1 MERRLAA
8 ILAADVVG
16 YSRLME
22 ADEAWTLAT
31 LKGHR
36 ENLIDPKISEHHGR
50 IVKLMG
56 DGMLVEFASVVNA
69 VACALAIQD
78 GMTDRNEG
86 VSEDRRIAFRIGVHL
101 GDVMVEG
108 DDLYGDG
115 VNVAARL
122 EGLAQPEGVCISQQA
137 YDQVE
142 TKLDLA
148 VEDCGPQQVK
158 NIARPVHAYLIS
170 QGKPG
175 GTKTL
180 SKSNIHPPPSKPSI
194 AVLPFDNMSDSPEQT
209 YFSDGIT
216 EDIITELTRF
226 RTLFVIARNS
236 TFAFRDERLDAS
248 EIGRRL
254 GVQYLLEGS
263 VRRSGNRL
271 RVIAQ
276 LVETASGNHLWA
288 ERYDRNVEDLFDI
301 QDELARTIVGTLAG
315 RLETS
320 AMAAAKR
327 QRPDNMLAY
336 DFLLRGIDCQQRLT
350 KMENEKA
357 RNLLE
362 RSIAIDPEFALP
374 YAWLALTWTAD
385 WEIDLDQAYRLASK
399 SVTLDDSE
407 SRCHVIFGFVCLLRK
422 EFEKA
427 LAHTERAV
435 ALNPNESHGIAH
447 LSLVYC
453 FTGQPERAIDL
464 MAEAMQI
471 NPFYPSWYDT
481 FLAYALYKLRR
492 YEEAATKLLRL
503 STRSIW
509 GNAIAAACAAQA
521 GMLDQAHQH
530 ANLVLEE
537 CPGFSARK
545 HAMADP
551 FSEPM
556 DAEHLL
562 EGLYKA
568 GLPA

>member
-175 GTKTL
+175 RTKTL
-180 SKSNIHPPPSKPSI
+180 SKSNIPPPPSKPSI

-236 TFAFRDERLDAS
+236 SFAFRDERLDAS

-301 QDELARTIVGTLAG
+301 QDELARTIVGT
-315 RLETS
+315 
-320 AMAAAKR
+320 
-327 QRPDNMLAY
+327 RP
-336 DFLLRGIDCQQRLT
+336 
-350 KMENEKA
+350 
-357 RNLLE
+357 
-362 RSIAIDPEFALP
+362 
-374 YAWLALTWTAD
+374 
-385 WEIDLDQAYRLASK
+385 
-399 SVTLDDSE
+399 
-407 SRCHVIFGFVCLLRK
+407 
-422 EFEKA
+422 
-427 LAHTERAV
+427 
-435 ALNPNESHGIAH
+435 AH
-447 LSLVYC
+447 LRFC
-453 FTGQPERAIDL
+453 
-464 MAEAMQI
+464 
-471 NPFYPSWYDT
+471 
-481 FLAYALYKLRR
+481 
-492 YEEAATKLLRL
+492 
-503 STRSIW
+503 
-509 GNAIAAACAAQA
+509 GN
-521 GMLDQAHQH
+521 G
-530 ANLVLEE
+530 
-537 CPGFSARK
+537 
-545 HAMADP
+545 
-551 FSEPM
+551 SEK
-556 DAEHLL
+556 
-562 EGLYKA
+562 G
-568 GLPA
+568 GG